1 MLRAR
6 RSDAADESRVSEY
19 DSIVV
24 GAGSARC
31 VLANRLS
38 ENGRLQVLLLEAG
51 GSDPRPRVQMPIG
64 YRLWFCDPT
73 LNWLSRAEP
82 EASLAGR
89 QGYWPRGLFS
99 GARYRRSVGHR
110 VNACDDSDRRSYM
123 RTVAGACISARTTMR

>member
-31 VLANRLS
+31 VLASRLS
-38 ENGRLQVLLLEAG
+38 ENGHLQVLLLEAG

-64 YRLWFCDPT
+64 CGLSFHDPT
-73 LNWLSRAEP
+73 LNWMYRTEP

-99 GARYRRSVGHR
+99 GAGYRRSVGHR